1 MKYPERIIKHNI
13 VEPDSIVPEHIK
25 MKEVNWTKTISHHV
39 KSIDRYVPYGLVVDG
54 VRYAV
59 KEIFERNGCLIG
71 ILSYDEKH
79 FYELQLSFMDDK
91 LIKKIQEELNKTKTS
106 VKNNSDRIDR
116 LEKKTGASAQTLSIK
131 DRTVSISGGNSI
143 ELPPDKDTVYDD
155 SEIKRRVTDLENKPD
170 RDNQRLEIN
179 GRTVTITGGNSI
191 ELPEDHDTVYDDTAL
206 KKRVADLEAKPDND
220 KQTLSINDRTISIS
234 NGNSI
239 ELPADKD
246 TVYDDSDVKRRL
258 TDLENKPDNDK
269 QTLALTGRNLSISN
283 GNSVELPAGD
293 IAYDDTAL
301 KKRVADLEAKPD
313 NDKQTLSINN
323 RTISISNGNSIELP
337 ADKDTVYD
345 DSDVKRRLTDL
356 ENKPDNDK
364 QTLALNGRNLSI
376 SNGNSVELPA
386 GDIAY
391 DDTALKKRVADL
403 EAKPDNDKQ
412 TLSISG
418 STISISNGNS
428 IELPNL
434 PMDGGDNLVCNSAF
448 PENTN
453 DWGVW
458 EHLRDGDNRN
468 LSVVRHGFYYNGTQN
483 LFVLKAPTGDGV
495 PAATKRFPVKRNT
508 TYSLNILMF
517 GTGNIKR
524 MSLYFLGNKSG
535 DRTKFSKIALVKGI
549 NGSPSTIGV
558 VRYHFTFDTGESD
571 EGFIRIDNGG
581 KSDSAQTSN
590 LYFAEL
596 DVYEGS
602 SPRAWQMSPK
612 CLKSMIDAKV
622 DNDRQ
627 TLSVSGNNLSISNGN
642 TVQLPV
648 TPAYND
654 TDVKARISALEAK
667 PDNDKQTLS
676 LNGSKLSI
684 SNGNSVNLPMVNHI
698 TKYTAGPDLDY
709 VNIDITGDSMTVN
722 LNLMKL
728 LADFKSGKL
737 NQYIDDT
744 I

>member
-13 VEPDSIVPEHIK
+13 IEPDSIVPEHIK
-25 MKEVNWTKTISHHV
+25 MKEINWTKTISHHV

-116 LEKKTGASAQTLSIK
+116 LEKKTGVSAQTLSIK

-155 SEIKRRVTDLENKPD
+155 SELKRRVTDLENKPD

-258 TDLENKPDNDK
+258 TDLEN
-269 QTLALTGRNLSISN
+269 R
-283 GNSVELPAGD
+283 
-293 IAYDDTAL
+293 
-301 KKRVADLEAKPD
+301 
-313 NDKQTLSINN
+313 
-323 RTISISNGNSIELP
+323 
-337 ADKDTVYD
+337 
-345 DSDVKRRLTDL
+345 
-356 ENKPDNDK
+356 PDNDK

-412 TLSISG
+412 TLSINDR
-418 STISISNGNS
+418 TISISNGNS

-458 EHLRDGDNRN
+458 EHLRDGDNHN

-483 LFVLKAPTGDGV
+483 LFVLKAPTGYGV

-535 DRTKFSKIALVKGI
+535 DRTKFSKIALVKDI
-549 NGSPSTIGV
+549 NGSPSTLGV

-581 KSDSAQTSN
+581 KSDSARTSD
-590 LYFAEL
+590 LYFTEL

-654 TDVKARISALEAK
+654 TDVKSRISALEAK

-676 LNGSKLSI
+676 LNGSTLSI
-684 SNGNSVNLPMVNHI
+684 SNGNSVDLPIVHHV

-709 VNIDITGDSMTVN
+709 VNIDITEDSMTVN

>member
-13 VEPDSIVPEHIK
+13 IEPDSIVPEHIK

-116 LEKKTGASAQTLSIK
+116 LEKKTGVSAQTLSIK

-143 ELPPDKDTVYDD
+143 ELPPDKDTIYDD
-155 SEIKRRVTDLENKPD
+155 SDLKRRVKDLEDKPD

-220 KQTLSINDRTISIS
+220 KQTLSIN
-234 NGNSI
+234 
-239 ELPADKD
+239 
-246 TVYDDSDVKRRL
+246 
-258 TDLENKPDNDK
+258 
-269 QTLALTGRNLSISN
+269 
-283 GNSVELPAGD
+283 
-293 IAYDDTAL
+293 
-301 KKRVADLEAKPD
+301 
-313 NDKQTLSINN
+313 N
-323 RTISISNGNSIELP
+323 R
-337 ADKDTVYD
+337 
-345 DSDVKRRLTDL
+345 
-356 ENKPDNDK
+356 
-364 QTLALNGRNLSI
+364 
-376 SNGNSVELPA
+376 
-386 GDIAY
+386 
-391 DDTALKKRVADL
+391 
-403 EAKPDNDKQ
+403 
-412 TLSISG
+412 
-418 STISISNGNS
+418 TISISNGNS

-535 DRTKFSKIALVKGI
+535 DRTKFSKIALVKDI
-549 NGSPSTIGV
+549 NGSPSTFGV

-581 KSDSAQTSN
+581 KSDSAQTSD

-654 TDVKARISALEAK
+654 TDVKARISALESK

-676 LNGSKLSI
+676 LNGSSLSI
-684 SNGNSVNLPMVNHI
+684 SNGNTVNLPMINSV
-698 TKYTAGPDLDY
+698 TKLTAGPDLDY
-709 VNIDITGDSMTVN
+709 VNIDLSGDTLTVD
-722 LNLMKL
+722 LRLMQL
-728 LADFKSGKL
+728 LKDFKSGKL
-737 NQYIDDT
+737 NQYIDD
-744 I
+744 II

>member
-13 VEPDSIVPEHIK
+13 IEPDSIVPEHIK

-91 LIKKIQEELNKTKTS
+91 LIKEIQEEINKTKTS

-116 LEKKTGASAQTLSIK
+116 LEKKTGVSAQTLSIK

-143 ELPPDKDTVYDD
+143 ELPPDKDTIYDD
-155 SEIKRRVTDLENKPD
+155 SDLKRRVKTLEDKPD

-179 GRTVTITGGNSI
+179 GRIVTITGGNSI

-206 KKRVADLEAKPDND
+206 KKRVADLESKPDND

-269 QTLALTGRNLSISN
+269 QTLALTGRKLSISN
-283 GNSVELPAGD
+283 GNEVELPAGD

-301 KKRVADLEAKPD
+301 KKRVADLESKPD
-313 NDKQTLSINN
+313 NDKQTLSIND
-323 RTISISNGNSIELP
+323 R
-337 ADKDTVYD
+337 
-345 DSDVKRRLTDL
+345 
-356 ENKPDNDK
+356 
-364 QTLALNGRNLSI
+364 
-376 SNGNSVELPA
+376 
-386 GDIAY
+386 
-391 DDTALKKRVADL
+391 
-403 EAKPDNDKQ
+403 
-412 TLSISG
+412 
-418 STISISNGNS
+418 TISISNGNS

-434 PMDGGDNLVCNSAF
+434 PRDGGDNLVCNSAF

-458 EHLRDGDNRN
+458 EHLIDGDNHN

-535 DRTKFSKIALVKGI
+535 DRTKFSKIALVKDI
-549 NGSPSTIGV
+549 NGSPSTTGV
-558 VRYHFTFDTGESD
+558 VRYHFTFDTGASD

-581 KSDSAQTSN
+581 KSDSAQTSD

-602 SPRAWQMSPK
+602 SPRAWQMAPK

-676 LNGSKLSI
+676 LDGSKLSI
-684 SNGNSVNLPMVNHI
+684 SNGNSVYLPIVNNI

-709 VNIDITGDSMTVN
+709 VNIDITGDTMIVN

-728 LADFKSGKL
+728 LADFKSGEL

>member
-91 LIKKIQEELNKTKTS
+91 LIKEIQEELNKTKTS

-116 LEKKTGASAQTLSIK
+116 LEKKTGVSAQTLSIK

-143 ELPPDKDTVYDD
+143 ELPPDKDTIYDD
-155 SEIKRRVTDLENKPD
+155 SDLKRRVKDLENKPD

-206 KKRVADLEAKPDND
+206 KKRVADLEAKPN
-220 KQTLSINDRTISIS
+220 
-234 NGNSI
+234 
-239 ELPADKD
+239 
-246 TVYDDSDVKRRL
+246 
-258 TDLENKPDNDK
+258 
-269 QTLALTGRNLSISN
+269 
-283 GNSVELPAGD
+283 
-293 IAYDDTAL
+293 
-301 KKRVADLEAKPD
+301 

-364 QTLALNGRNLSI
+364 QTLALNGRSLSI

-412 TLSISG
+412 TLSINDR
-418 STISISNGNS
+418 TISISNGNS

-458 EHLRDGDNRN
+458 EHLRDGDNHN

-483 LFVLKAPTGDGV
+483 LFVLKAPTGNGV

-535 DRTKFSKIALVKGI
+535 DRTKFSKIALVKDI

-654 TDVKARISALEAK
+654 TDVKSRISALEAK

-676 LNGSKLSI
+676 LNGSELSI
-684 SNGNSVNLPMVNHI
+684 SNGNSVNLPIVTNV

>member
-91 LIKKIQEELNKTKTS
+91 LIKEIQEELNKTKTS
-106 VKNNSDRIDR
+106 VKNNSDRIDI
-116 LEKKTGASAQTLSIK
+116 LEKKTGVSAQTLSIK

-155 SEIKRRVTDLENKPD
+155 SELKRRVTDLENKPD

-269 QTLALTGRNLSISN
+269 QTLALNGRNLSISN

-313 NDKQTLSINN
+313 NDKQTLSIND
-323 RTISISNGNSIELP
+323 RI
-337 ADKDTVYD
+337 
-345 DSDVKRRLTDL
+345 
-356 ENKPDNDK
+356 
-364 QTLALNGRNLSI
+364 
-376 SNGNSVELPA
+376 
-386 GDIAY
+386 
-391 DDTALKKRVADL
+391 
-403 EAKPDNDKQ
+403 
-412 TLSISG
+412 
-418 STISISNGNS
+418 ISISNGNS

-458 EHLRDGDNRN
+458 EHLRDGDNHN

-483 LFVLKAPTGDGV
+483 LFVLKAPTGNGV

-535 DRTKFSKIALVKGI
+535 DRTKFSKIALVKDI

-558 VRYHFTFDTGESD
+558 VRYHFTFDTGGSD

-581 KSDSAQTSN
+581 KSDSAQTSD

-612 CLKSMIDAKV
+612 CLKSMVDAKV

-654 TDVKARISALEAK
+654 TDVKTRISALEAK

-676 LNGSKLSI
+676 LDGSKLGI
-684 SNGNSVNLPMVNHI
+684 SNGNSVNLPIINHV
-698 TKYTAGPDLDY
+698 TKYTAGPDLEY
-709 VNIDITGDSMTVN
+709 VNIDIAGDSMTVN

>member
-91 LIKKIQEELNKTKTS
+91 LVKEIQEELNKTKTS

-116 LEKKTGASAQTLSIK
+116 LEKKTGVSAQTLSIK

-143 ELPPDKDTVYDD
+143 ELPPDKDTIYDD
-155 SEIKRRVTDLENKPD
+155 SDLKRRVTDLENKPD

-239 ELPADKD
+239 ELPAP
-246 TVYDDSDVKRRL
+246 TF
-258 TDLENKPDNDK
+258 
-269 QTLALTGRNLSISN
+269 
-283 GNSVELPAGD
+283 
-293 IAYDDTAL
+293 
-301 KKRVADLEAKPD
+301 
-313 NDKQTLSINN
+313 
-323 RTISISNGNSIELP
+323 
-337 ADKDTVYD
+337 
-345 DSDVKRRLTDL
+345 
-356 ENKPDNDK
+356 
-364 QTLALNGRNLSI
+364 
-376 SNGNSVELPA
+376 
-386 GDIAY
+386 
-391 DDTALKKRVADL
+391 
-403 EAKPDNDKQ
+403 
-412 TLSISG
+412 
-418 STISISNGNS
+418 
-428 IELPNL
+428 
-434 PMDGGDNLVCNSAF
+434 DGGDNLVCNSAF

-458 EHLRDGDNRN
+458 EHLRDGDNHN

-535 DRTKFSKIALVKGI
+535 DRTKFSKIALVKDI
-549 NGSPSTIGV
+549 NGSPSTLGV

-571 EGFIRIDNGG
+571 EGFIRIYNGG
-581 KSDSAQTSN
+581 KSDSAQTSD
-590 LYFAEL
+590 LYFTEL

-602 SPRAWQMSPK
+602 SPRAWQMAPK
-612 CLKSMIDAKV
+612 CLKRMIDAKV

-654 TDVKARISALEAK
+654 TDVKSRISALEAK

-676 LNGSKLSI
+676 LSESTLSI
-684 SNGNSVNLPMVNHI
+684 SNGNTVNLPIINQI
-698 TKYTAGPDLDY
+698 IKPTYGGPDHNY
-709 VNIDITGDSMTVN
+709 VNIDLNKQKGTLTVDV
-722 LNLMKL
+722 NLMKL

-737 NQYIDDT
+737 NQYIDD
-744 I
+744 II

>member
-13 VEPDSIVPEHIK
+13 IEPDSIVPEHIK

-91 LIKKIQEELNKTKTS
+91 LIKEIQEELNKTKTS

-116 LEKKTGASAQTLSIK
+116 LEKKTGVSAQTLSIK

-155 SEIKRRVTDLENKPD
+155 SELKRRVTDLENKPD

-220 KQTLSINDRTISIS
+220 KQTLSIS
-234 NGNSI
+234 
-239 ELPADKD
+239 
-246 TVYDDSDVKRRL
+246 
-258 TDLENKPDNDK
+258 
-269 QTLALTGRNLSISN
+269 
-283 GNSVELPAGD
+283 
-293 IAYDDTAL
+293 
-301 KKRVADLEAKPD
+301 
-313 NDKQTLSINN
+313 N

-345 DSDVKRRLTDL
+345 DSDVKRRITDL

-364 QTLALNGRNLSI
+364 QTLALTGRKLSI
-376 SNGNSVELPA
+376 SNGNEVELPA

-403 EAKPDNDKQ
+403 EDKPDNDKQ

-458 EHLRDGDNRN
+458 EHLRDGDNHN

-581 KSDSAQTSN
+581 KSDSARTSD
-590 LYFAEL
+590 LYFSEL

-602 SPRAWQMSPK
+602 SPRAWQMAPK

-654 TDVKARISALEAK
+654 TDVKSRISALEAK

-676 LNGSKLSI
+676 LDGGTLSI
-684 SNGNSVNLPMVNHI
+684 SNGNSVNLPMVKYV

>member
-1 MKYPERIIKHNI
+1 MKYPERIIKHNVI
-13 VEPDSIVPEHIK
+13 EPDSIVPEHIK

-91 LIKKIQEELNKTKTS
+91 LIKEIQEELNKTKTS

-116 LEKKTGASAQTLSIK
+116 LEKKTGVSAQTLSIK

-155 SEIKRRVTDLENKPD
+155 SELKRRVTDLENKPD

-239 ELPADKD
+239 K
-246 TVYDDSDVKRRL
+246 
-258 TDLENKPDNDK
+258 
-269 QTLALTGRNLSISN
+269 
-283 GNSVELPAGD
+283 
-293 IAYDDTAL
+293 
-301 KKRVADLEAKPD
+301 
-313 NDKQTLSINN
+313 
-323 RTISISNGNSIELP
+323 
-337 ADKDTVYD
+337 
-345 DSDVKRRLTDL
+345 
-356 ENKPDNDK
+356 
-364 QTLALNGRNLSI
+364 
-376 SNGNSVELPA
+376 
-386 GDIAY
+386 
-391 DDTALKKRVADL
+391 
-403 EAKPDNDKQ
+403 
-412 TLSISG
+412 
-418 STISISNGNS
+418 
-428 IELPNL
+428 LPNL

-448 PENTN
+448 PETTN

-458 EHLRDGDNRN
+458 EHLRDGDNHN

-535 DRTKFSKIALVKGI
+535 DRTKFSKIALVKDI
-549 NGSPSTIGV
+549 NGSPSTLGV

-581 KSDSAQTSN
+581 KSDSAQTSD

-602 SPRAWQMSPK
+602 SPRAWQMAPK

-627 TLSVSGNNLSISNGN
+627 TLSLNGYDLSISNGN
-642 TVQLPV
+642 TVQLPKAINV
-648 TPAYND
+648 TQ
-654 TDVKARISALEAK
+654 RGI
-667 PDNDKQTLS
+667 
-676 LNGSKLSI
+676 
-684 SNGNSVNLPMVNHI
+684 
-698 TKYTAGPDLDY
+698 GPSTEY
-709 VNIDITGDSMTVN
+709 VNIGFDADTDALTVDID
-722 LNLMKL
+722 LMKL
-728 LADFKSGKL
+728 LKDFKSGKL
-737 NQYIDDT
+737 NKYIDDT

>member
-106 VKNNSDRIDR
+106 VKNNSDRIDI
-116 LEKKTGASAQTLSIK
+116 LEKKTGVSAQTLSIK

-155 SEIKRRVTDLENKPD
+155 SELKRRVTDLENKPD

-206 KKRVADLEAKPDND
+206 KKRVSDLEAKPDND
-220 KQTLSINDRTISIS
+220 KQTLSIS
-234 NGNSI
+234 
-239 ELPADKD
+239 
-246 TVYDDSDVKRRL
+246 
-258 TDLENKPDNDK
+258 
-269 QTLALTGRNLSISN
+269 
-283 GNSVELPAGD
+283 
-293 IAYDDTAL
+293 
-301 KKRVADLEAKPD
+301 
-313 NDKQTLSINN
+313 N

-345 DSDVKRRLTDL
+345 DSDVKRRITDL

-364 QTLALNGRNLSI
+364 QTLALTGRSLSI

-412 TLSISG
+412 TLSISNR
-418 STISISNGNS
+418 TISISNGNS

-458 EHLRDGDNRN
+458 EHLRDGDNHN

-483 LFVLKAPTGDGV
+483 LFVLKALTGDGV

-535 DRTKFSKIALVKGI
+535 YRTNFSKIALVKDI
-549 NGSPSTIGV
+549 NGSPSTTGV

-581 KSDSAQTSN
+581 KSDSAQTSD

-602 SPRAWQMSPK
+602 SPRAWQMAPK

-654 TDVKARISALEAK
+654 TDVKSRISALEAK

-676 LNGSKLSI
+676 IDDNRLSILNGNTVDIPVIVQVVK
-684 SNGNSVNLPMVNHI
+684 
-698 TKYTAGPDLDY
+698 TTAGPDLNY
-709 VNIDITGDSMTVN
+709 VNVDVDPGHGVLK
-722 LNLMKL
+722 LNLSLMQL
-728 LADFKSGKL
+728 LKDFKTGKL
-737 NQYIDDT
+737 DTYLDDL

>member
-91 LIKKIQEELNKTKTS
+91 LIKEIQEELNKTKNS

-116 LEKKTGASAQTLSIK
+116 LEKKTGVSAQTLSIK

-155 SEIKRRVTDLENKPD
+155 SELKRRVTDLENKPD

-220 KQTLSINDRTISIS
+220 KQTLSIND
-234 NGNSI
+234 
-239 ELPADKD
+239 
-246 TVYDDSDVKRRL
+246 
-258 TDLENKPDNDK
+258 
-269 QTLALTGRNLSISN
+269 
-283 GNSVELPAGD
+283 
-293 IAYDDTAL
+293 
-301 KKRVADLEAKPD
+301 
-313 NDKQTLSINN
+313 

-458 EHLRDGDNRN
+458 EHLRDGDNHN

-535 DRTKFSKIALVKGI
+535 DRTKFSKIALVKAI

-581 KSDSAQTSN
+581 KSDSAQTSD

-602 SPRAWQMSPK
+602 SPRAWQMAPK

-654 TDVKARISALEAK
+654 TDVKTRISALEAK

-676 LNGSKLSI
+676 LDGSTLSI
-684 SNGNSVNLPMVNHI
+684 SNGNSVNLPMVNHV

-709 VNIDITGDSMTVN
+709 VNIDINGDSMTVN

-737 NQYIDDT
+737 NQYIDD
-744 I
+744 II

>member
-25 MKEVNWTKTISHHV
+25 MKEVNWTKTISHHA

-116 LEKKTGASAQTLSIK
+116 LEKKTGVSAQTLSIK

-143 ELPPDKDTVYDD
+143 ELPPDKDTIYDD
-155 SEIKRRVTDLENKPD
+155 SDLKRRVNDLENKPD
-170 RDNQRLEIN
+170 RDNQHLEIN

-206 KKRVADLEAKPDND
+206 KKRVADLE
-220 KQTLSINDRTISIS
+220 S
-234 NGNSI
+234 
-239 ELPADKD
+239 
-246 TVYDDSDVKRRL
+246 
-258 TDLENKPDNDK
+258 
-269 QTLALTGRNLSISN
+269 
-283 GNSVELPAGD
+283 
-293 IAYDDTAL
+293 
-301 KKRVADLEAKPD
+301 KPD

-345 DSDVKRRLTDL
+345 DSDVKRRITDL

-364 QTLALNGRNLSI
+364 QTLVLNGRNLSI

-403 EAKPDNDKQ
+403 ESKPDNDKQ
-412 TLSISG
+412 TLSINNR
-418 STISISNGNS
+418 TISISNGNS

-458 EHLRDGDNRN
+458 EHLRDGDNHN

-483 LFVLKAPTGDGV
+483 LFVLKAPTGDVV

-535 DRTKFSKIALVKGI
+535 DRTKFSKIALVKDI

-581 KSDSAQTSN
+581 KSDSAQTSD
-590 LYFAEL
+590 LYFTEL

-602 SPRAWQMSPK
+602 SPRAWQMAPK

-654 TDVKARISALEAK
+654 TDVKARISALEAR

-676 LNGSKLSI
+676 LDGNKLSI
-684 SNGNSVNLPMVNHI
+684 SNGNSVNLPIVNYF
-698 TKYTAGPDLDY
+698 TKYTHGPDLDY
-709 VNIDITGDSMTVN
+709 VNIDINGDSMIVD

>member
-91 LIKKIQEELNKTKTS
+91 LIKEIQEELNKTKTS

-116 LEKKTGASAQTLSIK
+116 LEKKTGVSAQTLSIK

-143 ELPPDKDTVYDD
+143 ELPPDKDTIYDD
-155 SEIKRRVTDLENKPD
+155 SDLKRRVKDLEDKPD

-179 GRTVTITGGNSI
+179 GHTVTITGGNSI
-191 ELPEDHDTVYDDTAL
+191 ELPEDHDTV
-206 KKRVADLEAKPDND
+206 
-220 KQTLSINDRTISIS
+220 
-234 NGNSI
+234 
-239 ELPADKD
+239 
-246 TVYDDSDVKRRL
+246 
-258 TDLENKPDNDK
+258 
-269 QTLALTGRNLSISN
+269 
-283 GNSVELPAGD
+283 
-293 IAYDDTAL
+293 YDDTAL

-345 DSDVKRRLTDL
+345 DSDVKRRITDL

-364 QTLALNGRNLSI
+364 QTLALTGRKLSI
-376 SNGNSVELPA
+376 SNGNEVELPA

-412 TLSISG
+412 TLSINNR
-418 STISISNGNS
+418 TISISNGNS

-458 EHLRDGDNRN
+458 EHLRNGDNHN
-468 LSVVRHGFYYNGTQN
+468 LSVVRHVFYYNGTQN
-483 LFVLKAPTGDGV
+483 LFVLKAPTGYGV

-535 DRTKFSKIALVKGI
+535 DRTKFSKIALVKDI

-581 KSDSAQTSN
+581 KSDSAQTSD

-612 CLKSMIDAKV
+612 CLNSMIDAKV

-654 TDVKARISALEAK
+654 TDVKSRISDLEAR

-676 LNGSKLSI
+676 LDGSDLSI
-684 SNGNSVNLPMVNHI
+684 SNGNTVRLPIIDHI
-698 TKYTAGPDLDY
+698 IKKTYGGPDHNY
-709 VNIDITGDSMTVN
+709 VNIDLNQQEGTFTVDV
-722 LNLMKL
+722 NLMKL

-737 NQYIDDT
+737 DQYIDD
-744 I
+744 II

>member
-1 MKYPERIIKHNI
+1 M
-13 VEPDSIVPEHIK
+13 
-25 MKEVNWTKTISHHV
+25 
-39 KSIDRYVPYGLVVDG
+39 
-54 VRYAV
+54 
-59 KEIFERNGCLIG
+59 
-71 ILSYDEKH
+71 
-79 FYELQLSFMDDK
+79 
-91 LIKKIQEELNKTKTS
+91 
-106 VKNNSDRIDR
+106 
-116 LEKKTGASAQTLSIK
+116 
-131 DRTVSISGGNSI
+131 
-143 ELPPDKDTVYDD
+143 
-155 SEIKRRVTDLENKPD
+155 
-170 RDNQRLEIN
+170 
-179 GRTVTITGGNSI
+179 
-191 ELPEDHDTVYDDTAL
+191 
-206 KKRVADLEAKPDND
+206 
-220 KQTLSINDRTISIS
+220 
-234 NGNSI
+234 
-239 ELPADKD
+239 
-246 TVYDDSDVKRRL
+246 
-258 TDLENKPDNDK
+258 
-269 QTLALTGRNLSISN
+269 
-283 GNSVELPAGD
+283 
-293 IAYDDTAL
+293 
-301 KKRVADLEAKPD
+301 
-313 NDKQTLSINN
+313 SINN

-412 TLSISG
+412 TLSINNR
-418 STISISNGNS
+418 TISISNGNS

-458 EHLRDGDNRN
+458 EHLRDGDNHN
-468 LSVVRHGFYYNGTQN
+468 LSVVRHSFYYNGTQN
-483 LFVLKAPTGDGV
+483 LFVLRAPTGDGV

-535 DRTKFSKIALVKGI
+535 DRTKFSKIALVKDI

-581 KSDSAQTSN
+581 KSDSAQTSD

-602 SPRAWQMSPK
+602 SPRAWQMAPK

-654 TDVKARISALEAK
+654 TDVKSRISALEAK
-667 PDNDKQTLS
+667 PDNDKQTLTLDRS
-676 LNGSKLSI
+676 TLSI
-684 SNGNSVNLPMVNHI
+684 SNGNSVNIPIINNVI
-698 TKYTAGPDLDY
+698 KYTAGPDLDY
-709 VNIDITGDSMTVN
+709 VNIDINGDTITVD

>member
-91 LIKKIQEELNKTKTS
+91 LIKEIQEELNKTKTS

-116 LEKKTGASAQTLSIK
+116 LEKKTGVSAQTLSIK

-143 ELPPDKDTVYDD
+143 ELPPDKDTIYDD
-155 SEIKRRVTDLENKPD
+155 SDLKRRVKTLEDKPD

-269 QTLALTGRNLSISN
+269 QTLALNGRNLSISN

-313 NDKQTLSINN
+313 NDKQTLSIND
-323 RTISISNGNSIELP
+323 RTISISNGNSI
-337 ADKDTVYD
+337 K
-345 DSDVKRRLTDL
+345 
-356 ENKPDNDK
+356 
-364 QTLALNGRNLSI
+364 
-376 SNGNSVELPA
+376 
-386 GDIAY
+386 
-391 DDTALKKRVADL
+391 
-403 EAKPDNDKQ
+403 
-412 TLSISG
+412 
-418 STISISNGNS
+418 
-428 IELPNL
+428 LPNL

-458 EHLRDGDNRN
+458 EHLRDGDNHN

-524 MSLYFLGNKSG
+524 MSLYFLGNKSD
-535 DRTKFSKIALVKGI
+535 DRTKFSKIALVKDT

-581 KSDSAQTSN
+581 KSDSARTSD

-602 SPRAWQMSPK
+602 SPRAWQTSPK

-654 TDVKARISALEAK
+654 TDVKTRISALESK
-667 PDNDKQTLS
+667 PDNDRQTLS
-676 LNGSKLSI
+676 LDGSKLSI
-684 SNGNSVNLPMVNHI
+684 SNGNSVDLPIVHNV

-709 VNIDITGDSMTVN
+709 VNIDITGDTMTVN

>member
-13 VEPDSIVPEHIK
+13 VEPDSLVPEHIK

-106 VKNNSDRIDR
+106 VKNNSDRIDI
-116 LEKKTGASAQTLSIK
+116 LEKKTGVSAQTLYIK

-143 ELPPDKDTVYDD
+143 ELPPDKDTIYDD
-155 SEIKRRVTDLENKPD
+155 SELKRRVKDLENKPD

-191 ELPEDHDTVYDDTAL
+191 ELPEDHDTV
-206 KKRVADLEAKPDND
+206 
-220 KQTLSINDRTISIS
+220 
-234 NGNSI
+234 
-239 ELPADKD
+239 
-246 TVYDDSDVKRRL
+246 
-258 TDLENKPDNDK
+258 
-269 QTLALTGRNLSISN
+269 
-283 GNSVELPAGD
+283 
-293 IAYDDTAL
+293 
-301 KKRVADLEAKPD
+301 
-313 NDKQTLSINN
+313 
-323 RTISISNGNSIELP
+323 
-337 ADKDTVYD
+337 
-345 DSDVKRRLTDL
+345 
-356 ENKPDNDK
+356 
-364 QTLALNGRNLSI
+364 
-376 SNGNSVELPA
+376 
-386 GDIAY
+386 Y

-458 EHLRDGDNRN
+458 EHLRDGDNHN
-468 LSVVRHGFYYNGTQN
+468 LAVVRHGFYYNGTQN

-535 DRTKFSKIALVKGI
+535 DRTKFSKIALVKDI

-581 KSDSAQTSN
+581 KSDSAQTSD

-642 TVQLPV
+642 TVKLPV

-654 TDVKARISALEAK
+654 TDVKARISALEAR

-676 LNGSKLSI
+676 LDGSTLSI
-684 SNGNSVNLPMVNHI
+684 SNGNSVDLPIIKHV

-709 VNIDITGDSMTVN
+709 VNININGESMTVN

-737 NQYIDDT
+737 NQYIDD
-744 I
+744 II

>member
-13 VEPDSIVPEHIK
+13 IEPDSIVPEHIK

-91 LIKKIQEELNKTKTS
+91 LIKEIQEELNKTKTS

-116 LEKKTGASAQTLSIK
+116 LEKKTGVSAQTLSIR

-143 ELPPDKDTVYDD
+143 ELPPDKDTIYDD
-155 SEIKRRVTDLENKPD
+155 SDLKRRVKTLEDKPD
-170 RDNQRLEIN
+170 RENQRLEINGRTVTITGGNSIELPPDKDTIYDDSDLKRRVKTLEDKPDRENQRLEIN

-239 ELPADKD
+239 KLPA
-246 TVYDDSDVKRRL
+246 
-258 TDLENKPDNDK
+258 P
-269 QTLALTGRNLSISN
+269 
-283 GNSVELPAGD
+283 
-293 IAYDDTAL
+293 
-301 KKRVADLEAKPD
+301 
-313 NDKQTLSINN
+313 
-323 RTISISNGNSIELP
+323 TI
-337 ADKDTVYD
+337 
-345 DSDVKRRLTDL
+345 
-356 ENKPDNDK
+356 
-364 QTLALNGRNLSI
+364 
-376 SNGNSVELPA
+376 
-386 GDIAY
+386 
-391 DDTALKKRVADL
+391 
-403 EAKPDNDKQ
+403 
-412 TLSISG
+412 
-418 STISISNGNS
+418 
-428 IELPNL
+428 
-434 PMDGGDNLVCNSAF
+434 DGGDNLICNSAF
-448 PENTN
+448 PENT
-453 DWGVW
+453 DGWGLW
-458 EHLRDGDNRN
+458 EPSNNGGNPN
-468 LSVVRHGFYYNGTQN
+468 LSINKHSFYYNNTQN
-483 LFVLKAPTGDGV
+483 MFVLKSPTDNEV

-508 TYSLNILMF
+508 TYSLNVSMF
-517 GTGNIKR
+517 GTDNIKR
-524 MSLYFLGNKSG
+524 VTIYFLGRKSG
-535 DRTKFSKIALVKGI
+535 ETETYSSVVTVKFIP
-549 NGSPSTIGV
+549 GSPPTNGL
-558 VRYHFTFDTGESD
+558 VRYYCTFDVGESD
-571 EGFIRIDNGG
+571 EGFIRINNGG
-581 KSDSAQTSN
+581 NSNSARTSY
-590 LYFAEL
+590 LYFTEL
-596 DVYEGS
+596 DVYEGI

-654 TDVKARISALEAK
+654 TDVKSRISALEAK

-676 LNGSKLSI
+676 LDGYELSI
-684 SNGNSVNLPMVNHI
+684 SNGNTVQLPKAISI
-698 TKYTAGPDLDY
+698 TQRGIGPSTDYINIGSDAYGLTLD
-709 VNIDITGDSMTVN
+709 ID
-722 LNLMKL
+722 LMKL
-728 LADFKSGKL
+728 LKDFKSGKL

>member
-91 LIKKIQEELNKTKTS
+91 LIKEIQEELNKTKTS

-116 LEKKTGASAQTLSIK
+116 LEKKTGVSAQTLSIK

-143 ELPPDKDTVYDD
+143 ELPPDKDTIYDD
-155 SEIKRRVTDLENKPD
+155 SDLKRRVKDLEDKPD

-191 ELPEDHDTVYDDTAL
+191 ELPEDHDTV
-206 KKRVADLEAKPDND
+206 
-220 KQTLSINDRTISIS
+220 
-234 NGNSI
+234 
-239 ELPADKD
+239 
-246 TVYDDSDVKRRL
+246 
-258 TDLENKPDNDK
+258 
-269 QTLALTGRNLSISN
+269 
-283 GNSVELPAGD
+283 
-293 IAYDDTAL
+293 YDDTAL

-364 QTLALNGRNLSI
+364 QTLALTGRKLSI
-376 SNGNSVELPA
+376 SNGNEVELPA

-412 TLSISG
+412 TLSIND

-428 IELPNL
+428 IKLPNL

-458 EHLRDGDNRN
+458 EHLRDGDNHN

-483 LFVLKAPTGDGV
+483 LFVLRAPTGDGV

-535 DRTKFSKIALVKGI
+535 DRTKFSKIALVKSI

-581 KSDSAQTSN
+581 KSDSAQTSD

-667 PDNDKQTLS
+667 PDNDRQTLS
-676 LNGSKLSI
+676 LDGSTLSI
-684 SNGNSVNLPMVNHI
+684 SNGNSVNLPIVKHV

-709 VNIDITGDSMTVN
+709 VDINITEDSMTVN

>member
-13 VEPDSIVPEHIK
+13 IEPDSIVPEHIK

-116 LEKKTGASAQTLSIK
+116 LEKKTGVSAQTLSIK

-143 ELPPDKDTVYDD
+143 ELPPDKDTIYDD
-155 SEIKRRVTDLENKPD
+155 SDLKRRVKDLENKPD

-191 ELPEDHDTVYDDTAL
+191 ELPEDHDTV
-206 KKRVADLEAKPDND
+206 
-220 KQTLSINDRTISIS
+220 
-234 NGNSI
+234 
-239 ELPADKD
+239 
-246 TVYDDSDVKRRL
+246 
-258 TDLENKPDNDK
+258 
-269 QTLALTGRNLSISN
+269 
-283 GNSVELPAGD
+283 
-293 IAYDDTAL
+293 YDDTAL

-364 QTLALNGRNLSI
+364 QTLALTGRSLSI

-412 TLSISG
+412 TLSINNR
-418 STISISNGNS
+418 TISISNGNS

-458 EHLRDGDNRN
+458 EHLRDGDNHN

-483 LFVLKAPTGDGV
+483 LFVLKAPTGNGV

-517 GTGNIKR
+517 GTDNIKR

-535 DRTKFSKIALVKGI
+535 DRTKFSKIALVKDI

-581 KSDSAQTSN
+581 KSDSAQTSD

-602 SPRAWQMSPK
+602 SPRAWQMAPK

-654 TDVKARISALEAK
+654 TDVKSRISALEEK
-667 PDNDKQTLS
+667 PDNDRQTLS
-676 LNGSKLSI
+676 LDGSTLSI
-684 SNGNSVNLPMVNHI
+684 SNGNSVNLPMVKHV

-709 VNIDITGDSMTVN
+709 VNIDIIGDSMTVN

>member
-1 MKYPERIIKHNI
+1 MKYPERIIKHNV
-13 VEPDSIVPEHIK
+13 VEPDSLVPEHIK

-91 LIKKIQEELNKTKTS
+91 LIKEIQEELNKTKTS

-116 LEKKTGASAQTLSIK
+116 LEKKTGVSAQTLSIK

-143 ELPPDKDTVYDD
+143 ELPPDKDTIYDD
-155 SEIKRRVTDLENKPD
+155 SDLKRRVKDLENKPD

-269 QTLALTGRNLSISN
+269 QTLAL
-283 GNSVELPAGD
+283 
-293 IAYDDTAL
+293 
-301 KKRVADLEAKPD
+301 
-313 NDKQTLSINN
+313 
-323 RTISISNGNSIELP
+323 
-337 ADKDTVYD
+337 
-345 DSDVKRRLTDL
+345 
-356 ENKPDNDK
+356 
-364 QTLALNGRNLSI
+364 NGRNLSI

-391 DDTALKKRVADL
+391 DDTALKKRVAYL

-448 PENTN
+448 PKTTN

-458 EHLRDGDNRN
+458 EHLRDGDNSN

-535 DRTKFSKIALVKGI
+535 DRTKFSKIALVKDI

-558 VRYHFTFDTGESD
+558 VRYHLTFDTGESD
-571 EGFIRIDNGG
+571 EGFIRIYNGG
-581 KSDSAQTSN
+581 KSDSTQTSD

-654 TDVKARISALEAK
+654 TDVKSRISALESK

-676 LNGSKLSI
+676 LDGGTLSI
-684 SNGNSVNLPMVNHI
+684 SNGNTVKLPLI
-698 TKYTAGPDLDY
+698 DRIIKPTYGGPDNNY
-709 VNIDITGDSMTVN
+709 VNIDLNQQEGTLTVDV
-722 LNLMKL
+722 NLMKL

-737 NQYIDDT
+737 NQYIDDL

>member
-13 VEPDSIVPEHIK
+13 IEPDSIVPEHIK

-116 LEKKTGASAQTLSIK
+116 LEKKTGVSAQTLSIK

-143 ELPPDKDTVYDD
+143 ELPPDKDTIYDD
-155 SEIKRRVTDLENKPD
+155 SDLKRRVKDLEDKPD

-179 GRTVTITGGNSI
+179 GRTVTITGGNFI

-220 KQTLSINDRTISIS
+220 KQTLSISNRTISIS

-269 QTLALTGRNLSISN
+269 QTLALTGRKLSISN
-283 GNSVELPAGD
+283 GNE
-293 IAYDDTAL
+293 
-301 KKRVADLEAKPD
+301 
-313 NDKQTLSINN
+313 
-323 RTISISNGNSIELP
+323 
-337 ADKDTVYD
+337 
-345 DSDVKRRLTDL
+345 
-356 ENKPDNDK
+356 
-364 QTLALNGRNLSI
+364 
-376 SNGNSVELPA
+376 VELPA

-412 TLSISG
+412 TLSISNR
-418 STISISNGNS
+418 TISISNGNS
-428 IELPNL
+428 IELPAPTMN
-434 PMDGGDNLVCNSAF
+434 GGDNLVCNSAF
-448 PENTN
+448 PTDITDWGLWELGQENTN
-453 DWGVW
+453 
-458 EHLRDGDNRN
+458 
-468 LSVVRHGFYYNGTQN
+468 LSIGRHGFYYNNTQN
-483 LFVLKAPTGDGV
+483 LFVLKAPSGDVV

-508 TYSLNILMF
+508 TYSLNVSMF

-524 MSLYFLGNKSG
+524 VTLYYLGRKAGESK
-535 DRTKFSKIALVKGI
+535 TFSKVVTVKEI
-549 NGSPSTIGV
+549 TGSPSTNGL
-558 VRYHFTFDTGESD
+558 VRYYCTFDTGESD

-581 KSDSAQTSN
+581 KNNQDSAST
-590 LYFAEL
+590 LYFTEL
-596 DVYEGS
+596 DVYEGT

-648 TPAYND
+648 APAYND
-654 TDVKARISALEAK
+654 TDVKSRISALEAK
-667 PDNDKQTLS
+667 PDNDRQTLS
-676 LNGSKLSI
+676 LNRSTLSI
-684 SNGNSVNLPMVNHI
+684 SNGNSVELPMVNHV
-698 TKYTAGPDLDY
+698 TKYTSGPDLDY
-709 VNIDITGDSMTVN
+709 VDIDITEDSMTVN

>member
-116 LEKKTGASAQTLSIK
+116 LEKKTGVSAQTLSIK

-155 SEIKRRVTDLENKPD
+155 SELKRRVTDLENKPD

-269 QTLALTGRNLSISN
+269 QTLALS
-283 GNSVELPAGD
+283 
-293 IAYDDTAL
+293 
-301 KKRVADLEAKPD
+301 
-313 NDKQTLSINN
+313 
-323 RTISISNGNSIELP
+323 
-337 ADKDTVYD
+337 
-345 DSDVKRRLTDL
+345 
-356 ENKPDNDK
+356 
-364 QTLALNGRNLSI
+364 GRNLSI

-458 EHLRDGDNRN
+458 EHLRDGDNHN

-483 LFVLKAPTGDGV
+483 LFVLKAPTSDGV

-535 DRTKFSKIALVKGI
+535 DRTKFSKIALVKDI
-549 NGSPSTIGV
+549 NGSPSTLGV
-558 VRYHFTFDTGESD
+558 VRYHFTFDTGASD

-581 KSDSAQTSN
+581 KSDSAQTSD
-590 LYFAEL
+590 LYFTEL

-602 SPRAWQMSPK
+602 SSRAWQMAPK
-612 CLKSMIDAKV
+612 CLKSLIDSK
-622 DNDRQ
+622 NDKQ

-654 TDVKARISALEAK
+654 TDVKTRISALEAR

-676 LNGSKLSI
+676 IDGYDLSI
-684 SNGNSVNLPMVNHI
+684 SNGNTVKLPLI
-698 TKYTAGPDLDY
+698 RQIIKPTYGGPDHNY
-709 VNIDITGDSMTVN
+709 VNIDLNQQEGTLTVDV
-722 LNLMKL
+722 NLMKL

-737 NQYIDDT
+737 NQYIDD
-744 I
+744 II

>member
-116 LEKKTGASAQTLSIK
+116 LEKKTGVSAQTLSIK

-143 ELPPDKDTVYDD
+143 ELPPDKDTIYDD
-155 SEIKRRVTDLENKPD
+155 SDLKRRVKTLEDKPD

-206 KKRVADLEAKPDND
+206 KKRVSDLEAKPDND
-220 KQTLSINDRTISIS
+220 KQTLSIND
-234 NGNSI
+234 
-239 ELPADKD
+239 
-246 TVYDDSDVKRRL
+246 
-258 TDLENKPDNDK
+258 
-269 QTLALTGRNLSISN
+269 
-283 GNSVELPAGD
+283 
-293 IAYDDTAL
+293 
-301 KKRVADLEAKPD
+301 
-313 NDKQTLSINN
+313 

-391 DDTALKKRVADL
+391 DDTALKKRVSDL

-412 TLSISG
+412 TLSINDR
-418 STISISNGNS
+418 TISISNGNS

-458 EHLRDGDNRN
+458 EHTRDGANSN

-483 LFVLKAPTGDGV
+483 LFVLKAPTGDVV

-508 TYSLNILMF
+508 TYSLNISMF

-535 DRTKFSKIALVKGI
+535 DRTKFSKIALVKDI

-581 KSDSAQTSN
+581 KSDSAQTSD

-654 TDVKARISALEAK
+654 TDVKSRISALEAK
-667 PDNDKQTLS
+667 PDNDRQTLS
-676 LNGSKLSI
+676 LDGGTLSI
-684 SNGNSVNLPMVNHI
+684 SNGNSVNLPMVNHV

>member
-116 LEKKTGASAQTLSIK
+116 LEKKTGVSAQTLSIK

-143 ELPPDKDTVYDD
+143 ELPPDKDTIYDD
-155 SEIKRRVTDLENKPD
+155 SDLKRRVKDLEDKPD

-191 ELPEDHDTVYDDTAL
+191 ELPEDHDTV
-206 KKRVADLEAKPDND
+206 
-220 KQTLSINDRTISIS
+220 
-234 NGNSI
+234 
-239 ELPADKD
+239 
-246 TVYDDSDVKRRL
+246 
-258 TDLENKPDNDK
+258 
-269 QTLALTGRNLSISN
+269 
-283 GNSVELPAGD
+283 
-293 IAYDDTAL
+293 YDDTAL

-364 QTLALNGRNLSI
+364 QTLALTGRSLSI

-412 TLSISG
+412 TLSINNR
-418 STISISNGNS
+418 TISISNGNS
-428 IELPNL
+428 IELPVQTI
-434 PMDGGDNLVCNSAF
+434 DGGDNLVCNSAF
-448 PENTN
+448 PENTS
-453 DWGVW
+453 DWGTW
-458 EHLRDGDNRN
+458 EYPTADGNPN
-468 LSVVRHGFYYNGTQN
+468 LSIGKHGFYYNNTQN
-483 LFVLKAPTGDGV
+483 LFVLKAPTGKDV
-495 PAATKRFPVKRNT
+495 PAATKRFPVKRNM
-508 TYSLNILMF
+508 TYSLNISMF
-517 GTGNIKR
+517 GTGNIKKVI
-524 MSLYFLGNKSG
+524 LYYLGRKAGESK
-535 DRTKFSKIALVKGI
+535 TFSKVVTVKEI
-549 NGSPSTIGV
+549 TGSPSTNGL
-558 VRYHFTFDTGESD
+558 VRYYCTFNTGESD

-581 KSDSAQTSN
+581 KSDSAQTSD
-590 LYFAEL
+590 LYFTEL

-642 TVQLPV
+642 TIQLPV

-654 TDVKARISALEAK
+654 TDVKSRISALESK

-676 LNGSKLSI
+676 LDGSTLSI
-684 SNGNSVNLPMVNHI
+684 SNGNSVELPMVNNV

-709 VNIDITGDSMTVN
+709 VDINITGDSMTVN

-737 NQYIDDT
+737 NQYIDET

>member
-91 LIKKIQEELNKTKTS
+91 LIKEIQEELNKTKTS
-106 VKNNSDRIDR
+106 VKNNSDRIDT
-116 LEKKTGASAQTLSIK
+116 LEKKTGVSAQTLSIK

-155 SEIKRRVTDLENKPD
+155 SDLKRRVTDLENKPD

-269 QTLALTGRNLSISN
+269 QTLALNGRNLSISN

-313 NDKQTLSINN
+313 NDKQTLSIND
-323 RTISISNGNSIELP
+323 R
-337 ADKDTVYD
+337 
-345 DSDVKRRLTDL
+345 
-356 ENKPDNDK
+356 
-364 QTLALNGRNLSI
+364 
-376 SNGNSVELPA
+376 
-386 GDIAY
+386 
-391 DDTALKKRVADL
+391 
-403 EAKPDNDKQ
+403 
-412 TLSISG
+412 
-418 STISISNGNS
+418 TISISNGNS

-458 EHLRDGDNRN
+458 EHLRDGDNHN

-483 LFVLKAPTGDGV
+483 LFVLKAPTGDVV

-508 TYSLNILMF
+508 TYSFNILMF
-517 GTGNIKR
+517 GTGNIKK

-535 DRTKFSKIALVKGI
+535 DRTKFSKIALVKDI
-549 NGSPSTIGV
+549 NGSPSTFGV

-581 KSDSAQTSN
+581 KSDSAQTSD
-590 LYFAEL
+590 LYFTEL

-612 CLKSMIDAKV
+612 CLKNLIDSK
-622 DNDRQ
+622 NDKQ

-676 LNGSKLSI
+676 LDGHNLSI
-684 SNGNSVNLPMVNHI
+684 SNGNTVQLP
-698 TKYTAGPDLDY
+698 KA
-709 VNIDITGDSMTVN
+709 VNITQRGIGPSTDYINIGFDGDTDELTVDID
-722 LNLMKL
+722 LMKL
-728 LADFKSGKL
+728 LKDFKSGKL

>member
-91 LIKKIQEELNKTKTS
+91 LIKEIQEELNKTKTS

-116 LEKKTGASAQTLSIK
+116 LEKKTGVSAQTLSIK

-155 SEIKRRVTDLENKPD
+155 SELKRRVTDLENKPD

-191 ELPEDHDTVYDDTAL
+191 ELPEDHDTV
-206 KKRVADLEAKPDND
+206 
-220 KQTLSINDRTISIS
+220 
-234 NGNSI
+234 
-239 ELPADKD
+239 
-246 TVYDDSDVKRRL
+246 
-258 TDLENKPDNDK
+258 
-269 QTLALTGRNLSISN
+269 
-283 GNSVELPAGD
+283 
-293 IAYDDTAL
+293 YDDTAL

-412 TLSISG
+412 TLSINNR
-418 STISISNGNS
+418 TISISNGNS

-458 EHLRDGDNRN
+458 EHLRDGDNHN

-535 DRTKFSKIALVKGI
+535 DRTKFSKIALVKDI
-549 NGSPSTIGV
+549 NGSPSTTGV

-581 KSDSAQTSN
+581 KSDSAQTSD

-602 SPRAWQMSPK
+602 SPRAWQISPK

-654 TDVKARISALEAK
+654 TDVKSRISALEAK

-676 LNGSKLSI
+676 IDGSDLSI
-684 SNGNSVNLPMVNHI
+684 SNGNKVKLPLINQI
-698 TKYTAGPDLDY
+698 IKPTYGGPDHNY
-709 VNIDITGDSMTVN
+709 VNIDLNQQEGTLIVDV
-722 LNLMKL
+722 NLMKL

>member
-1 MKYPERIIKHNI
+1 MKYPERIIKHNV
-13 VEPDSIVPEHIK
+13 VEPDSLVPEHIK

-116 LEKKTGASAQTLSIK
+116 LEKKTGVSAQTLSIK

-155 SEIKRRVTDLENKPD
+155 SELKRRVTDLENKPD

-179 GRTVTITGGNSI
+179 GHTVTITGGNSI

-269 QTLALTGRNLSISN
+269 QTLALNGRNLSISN

-313 NDKQTLSINN
+313 NDKQTLSIND
-323 RTISISNGNSIELP
+323 R
-337 ADKDTVYD
+337 
-345 DSDVKRRLTDL
+345 
-356 ENKPDNDK
+356 
-364 QTLALNGRNLSI
+364 
-376 SNGNSVELPA
+376 
-386 GDIAY
+386 
-391 DDTALKKRVADL
+391 
-403 EAKPDNDKQ
+403 
-412 TLSISG
+412 
-418 STISISNGNS
+418 TISISNGNS

-458 EHLRDGDNRN
+458 EHLRDGDNHN

-535 DRTKFSKIALVKGI
+535 DRTKFSKIALVKDI

-581 KSDSAQTSN
+581 KSDSAQTSD

-602 SPRAWQMSPK
+602 SPRAWQMAPK

-654 TDVKARISALEAK
+654 TDVKARISALEAR

-676 LNGSKLSI
+676 LDGSTLSI
-684 SNGNSVNLPMVNHI
+684 SNGNSVNLPMVKHV

-709 VNIDITGDSMTVN
+709 VNIDIIGDSMTVN

>member
-13 VEPDSIVPEHIK
+13 IEPDSIVPEHIK

-39 KSIDRYVPYGLVVDG
+39 KSIDRYVPYGLVVEG

-116 LEKKTGASAQTLSIK
+116 LEKKTGVSAQTLSIK

-143 ELPPDKDTVYDD
+143 ELPPDKDTIYDD
-155 SEIKRRVTDLENKPD
+155 SDLKRRVKTLEDKPD

-239 ELPADKD
+239 K
-246 TVYDDSDVKRRL
+246 
-258 TDLENKPDNDK
+258 
-269 QTLALTGRNLSISN
+269 
-283 GNSVELPAGD
+283 
-293 IAYDDTAL
+293 
-301 KKRVADLEAKPD
+301 
-313 NDKQTLSINN
+313 
-323 RTISISNGNSIELP
+323 LP

-412 TLSISG
+412 TLSINDR
-418 STISISNGNS
+418 TISISNGNS
-428 IELPNL
+428 IKLPNL

-458 EHLRDGDNRN
+458 EHLRDGDNHN

-535 DRTKFSKIALVKGI
+535 DRTKFSKIALVKDI
-549 NGSPSTIGV
+549 NGSPSTFGV

-581 KSDSAQTSN
+581 KSNSAETSD

-602 SPRAWQMSPK
+602 SPRAYQMSPK
-612 CLKSMIDAKV
+612 CLKNLIDSK
-622 DNDRQ
+622 NDKQ

-654 TDVKARISALEAK
+654 TDVKQRITALEAK
-667 PDNDKQTLS
+667 PDNDRQTLS
-676 LNGSKLSI
+676 LNGSTLSI
-684 SNGNSVNLPMVNHI
+684 SNGNSVNLPIVNYV

-737 NQYIDDT
+737 NQYIDD
-744 I
+744 II

>member
-1 MKYPERIIKHNI
+1 M
-13 VEPDSIVPEHIK
+13 
-25 MKEVNWTKTISHHV
+25 
-39 KSIDRYVPYGLVVDG
+39 
-54 VRYAV
+54 
-59 KEIFERNGCLIG
+59 
-71 ILSYDEKH
+71 
-79 FYELQLSFMDDK
+79 
-91 LIKKIQEELNKTKTS
+91 
-106 VKNNSDRIDR
+106 
-116 LEKKTGASAQTLSIK
+116 
-131 DRTVSISGGNSI
+131 
-143 ELPPDKDTVYDD
+143 
-155 SEIKRRVTDLENKPD
+155 
-170 RDNQRLEIN
+170 
-179 GRTVTITGGNSI
+179 
-191 ELPEDHDTVYDDTAL
+191 
-206 KKRVADLEAKPDND
+206 
-220 KQTLSINDRTISIS
+220 
-234 NGNSI
+234 
-239 ELPADKD
+239 
-246 TVYDDSDVKRRL
+246 
-258 TDLENKPDNDK
+258 
-269 QTLALTGRNLSISN
+269 
-283 GNSVELPAGD
+283 
-293 IAYDDTAL
+293 
-301 KKRVADLEAKPD
+301 
-313 NDKQTLSINN
+313 
-323 RTISISNGNSIELP
+323 P

-412 TLSISG
+412 TLSINDR
-418 STISISNGNS
+418 TISISNGNS

-458 EHLRDGDNRN
+458 EHLRDGDNHN

-535 DRTKFSKIALVKGI
+535 DRTKFSKIALVKDI
-549 NGSPSTIGV
+549 NGSPSTLGV

-581 KSDSAQTSN
+581 KSDSAQTSD
-590 LYFAEL
+590 LYFTEL

-612 CLKSMIDAKV
+612 CLKNLIDSK
-622 DNDRQ
+622 NDKQ

-654 TDVKARISALEAK
+654 TDVKSRISALESK
-667 PDNDKQTLS
+667 PDNDRQTLS
-676 LNGSKLSI
+676 LNGYDLSI
-684 SNGNSVNLPMVNHI
+684 SNGNTVQLPKAINV
-698 TKYTAGPDLDY
+698 TQWGTGPSTEY
-709 VNIDITGDSMTVN
+709 VNIGFDADTDALTVDID
-722 LNLMKL
+722 LMKL
-728 LADFKSGKL
+728 LKDFKSGKL

>member
-13 VEPDSIVPEHIK
+13 IEPDSIVPEHIK

-91 LIKKIQEELNKTKTS
+91 LIKEIQEELNKTKTS

-116 LEKKTGASAQTLSIK
+116 LEKKTGVSAQTLSIR

-143 ELPPDKDTVYDD
+143 ELPPDKDTIYDD
-155 SEIKRRVTDLENKPD
+155 SDLKRRVKTLEDKPD
-170 RDNQRLEIN
+170 RENQRLEIN

-239 ELPADKD
+239 KLPA
-246 TVYDDSDVKRRL
+246 
-258 TDLENKPDNDK
+258 P
-269 QTLALTGRNLSISN
+269 
-283 GNSVELPAGD
+283 
-293 IAYDDTAL
+293 
-301 KKRVADLEAKPD
+301 
-313 NDKQTLSINN
+313 
-323 RTISISNGNSIELP
+323 TI
-337 ADKDTVYD
+337 
-345 DSDVKRRLTDL
+345 
-356 ENKPDNDK
+356 
-364 QTLALNGRNLSI
+364 
-376 SNGNSVELPA
+376 
-386 GDIAY
+386 
-391 DDTALKKRVADL
+391 
-403 EAKPDNDKQ
+403 
-412 TLSISG
+412 
-418 STISISNGNS
+418 
-428 IELPNL
+428 
-434 PMDGGDNLVCNSAF
+434 DGGDNLICNSAF
-448 PENTN
+448 PENT
-453 DWGVW
+453 DGWGLW
-458 EHLRDGDNRN
+458 EPSNNGGNPN
-468 LSVVRHGFYYNGTQN
+468 LSINKHSFYYNNTQN
-483 LFVLKAPTGDGV
+483 MFVLKSPTDNEV

-508 TYSLNILMF
+508 TYSLNVSMF
-517 GTGNIKR
+517 GTDNIKR
-524 MSLYFLGNKSG
+524 VTIYFLGRKSG
-535 DRTKFSKIALVKGI
+535 ETETYSSVVTVKFIP
-549 NGSPSTIGV
+549 GSPPTNGL
-558 VRYHFTFDTGESD
+558 VRYYCTFDVGESD
-571 EGFIRIDNGG
+571 EGFIRINNGG
-581 KSDSAQTSN
+581 NSNSARTSY
-590 LYFAEL
+590 LYFTEL
-596 DVYEGS
+596 DVYEGI

-654 TDVKARISALEAK
+654 TDVKSRISALEAK

-676 LNGSKLSI
+676 LDGYELSI
-684 SNGNSVNLPMVNHI
+684 SNGNTVQLPKAISI
-698 TKYTAGPDLDY
+698 TQRGIGPSTDYINIGSDAYGLTLD
-709 VNIDITGDSMTVN
+709 ID
-722 LNLMKL
+722 LMKL
-728 LADFKSGKL
+728 LKDFKSGKL

>member
-1 MKYPERIIKHNI
+1 M
-13 VEPDSIVPEHIK
+13 
-25 MKEVNWTKTISHHV
+25 
-39 KSIDRYVPYGLVVDG
+39 
-54 VRYAV
+54 
-59 KEIFERNGCLIG
+59 
-71 ILSYDEKH
+71 
-79 FYELQLSFMDDK
+79 
-91 LIKKIQEELNKTKTS
+91 
-106 VKNNSDRIDR
+106 
-116 LEKKTGASAQTLSIK
+116 
-131 DRTVSISGGNSI
+131 
-143 ELPPDKDTVYDD
+143 
-155 SEIKRRVTDLENKPD
+155 
-170 RDNQRLEIN
+170 
-179 GRTVTITGGNSI
+179 
-191 ELPEDHDTVYDDTAL
+191 
-206 KKRVADLEAKPDND
+206 
-220 KQTLSINDRTISIS
+220 
-234 NGNSI
+234 
-239 ELPADKD
+239 PADKD

-269 QTLALTGRNLSISN
+269 QTLALTGRKLSISN
-283 GNSVELPAGD
+283 GNEVELPAGD

-313 NDKQTLSINN
+313 NDKQTLSIND
-323 RTISISNGNSIELP
+323 R
-337 ADKDTVYD
+337 
-345 DSDVKRRLTDL
+345 
-356 ENKPDNDK
+356 
-364 QTLALNGRNLSI
+364 
-376 SNGNSVELPA
+376 
-386 GDIAY
+386 
-391 DDTALKKRVADL
+391 
-403 EAKPDNDKQ
+403 
-412 TLSISG
+412 
-418 STISISNGNS
+418 TISISNGNS

-458 EHLRDGDNRN
+458 EHLRDGDNHN
-468 LSVVRHGFYYNGTQN
+468 LSVVRHSFYYNGNQN
-483 LFVLKAPTGDGV
+483 LFVLKAPTGDVV

-508 TYSLNILMF
+508 TYSLNISMF
-517 GTGNIKR
+517 GNGNIKR

-535 DRTKFSKIALVKGI
+535 DRKKFSKIALVKDI
-549 NGSPSTIGV
+549 NRSPSTTGV

-571 EGFIRIDNGG
+571 EGFIRIDNVG
-581 KSDSAQTSN
+581 KSDSAQTSD

-642 TVQLPV
+642 TVQLPA

-654 TDVKARISALEAK
+654 TDVKSRISALEAK

-676 LNGSKLSI
+676 LDGSKLSI
-684 SNGNSVNLPMVNHI
+684 SNGNSVNLPIVNHV

>member
-13 VEPDSIVPEHIK
+13 IEPDSIVPEHIK

-91 LIKKIQEELNKTKTS
+91 LIKEIQEELNKTKTS

-116 LEKKTGASAQTLSIK
+116 LEKKTGVSAQTLSIK

-155 SEIKRRVTDLENKPD
+155 SELKRRVTDLENKPD

-220 KQTLSINDRTISIS
+220 KQTLSIS
-234 NGNSI
+234 
-239 ELPADKD
+239 
-246 TVYDDSDVKRRL
+246 
-258 TDLENKPDNDK
+258 
-269 QTLALTGRNLSISN
+269 
-283 GNSVELPAGD
+283 
-293 IAYDDTAL
+293 
-301 KKRVADLEAKPD
+301 
-313 NDKQTLSINN
+313 N

-345 DSDVKRRLTDL
+345 DSDVKRRITDL

-364 QTLALNGRNLSI
+364 QTLALTGRKLSI
-376 SNGNSVELPA
+376 SNGNEVELPA

-403 EAKPDNDKQ
+403 EDKPDNDKQ

-458 EHLRDGDNRN
+458 EHLRDGDNHN

-535 DRTKFSKIALVKGI
+535 DRTKFSKIALVKDI

-581 KSDSAQTSN
+581 KSDSARTSD
-590 LYFAEL
+590 LYFSEL

-602 SPRAWQMSPK
+602 SPRAWQMAPK

-654 TDVKARISALEAK
+654 TDVKSRISALEAK

-676 LNGSKLSI
+676 LDGGTLSI
-684 SNGNSVNLPMVNHI
+684 SNGNSVNLPMVKHV

>member
-1 MKYPERIIKHNI
+1 M
-13 VEPDSIVPEHIK
+13 
-25 MKEVNWTKTISHHV
+25 
-39 KSIDRYVPYGLVVDG
+39 
-54 VRYAV
+54 
-59 KEIFERNGCLIG
+59 
-71 ILSYDEKH
+71 
-79 FYELQLSFMDDK
+79 
-91 LIKKIQEELNKTKTS
+91 
-106 VKNNSDRIDR
+106 
-116 LEKKTGASAQTLSIK
+116 
-131 DRTVSISGGNSI
+131 
-143 ELPPDKDTVYDD
+143 
-155 SEIKRRVTDLENKPD
+155 
-170 RDNQRLEIN
+170 
-179 GRTVTITGGNSI
+179 
-191 ELPEDHDTVYDDTAL
+191 
-206 KKRVADLEAKPDND
+206 
-220 KQTLSINDRTISIS
+220 
-234 NGNSI
+234 
-239 ELPADKD
+239 PADKD
-246 TVYDDSDVKRRL
+246 TVYDDSDVKRR
-258 TDLENKPDNDK
+258 
-269 QTLALTGRNLSISN
+269 I
-283 GNSVELPAGD
+283 
-293 IAYDDTAL
+293 
-301 KKRVADLEAKPD
+301 
-313 NDKQTLSINN
+313 
-323 RTISISNGNSIELP
+323 
-337 ADKDTVYD
+337 
-345 DSDVKRRLTDL
+345 TDL

-495 PAATKRFPVKRNT
+495 PAATKRFPVKRKT

-535 DRTKFSKIALVKGI
+535 DRTKFSKIALVKDI
-549 NGSPSTIGV
+549 NGSPSTTGV

-581 KSDSAQTSN
+581 KSDSAQTSD

-602 SPRAWQMSPK
+602 SPRAWQMAPK
-612 CLKSMIDAKV
+612 CLKSLIDSK
-622 DNDRQ
+622 NDKQ

-654 TDVKARISALEAK
+654 TDVKTRISALEAR

-676 LNGSKLSI
+676 IDGSDLSI
-684 SNGNSVNLPMVNHI
+684 SNGNKVKLPLI
-698 TKYTAGPDLDY
+698 SQIIKPTYGGPDHNY
-709 VNIDITGDSMTVN
+709 VNIDLNQQEGTLTVDV
-722 LNLMKL
+722 NLMKL

-737 NQYIDDT
+737 NQYIDE
-744 I
+744 II

>member
-116 LEKKTGASAQTLSIK
+116 LEKKTGVSAQTLSIK

-143 ELPPDKDTVYDD
+143 ELPPDKDTIYDD
-155 SEIKRRVTDLENKPD
+155 SDLKRRVKDLENKPD

-269 QTLALTGRNLSISN
+269 QTLALNGRNLSISN

-313 NDKQTLSINN
+313 NDKQTLSIND
-323 RTISISNGNSIELP
+323 R
-337 ADKDTVYD
+337 
-345 DSDVKRRLTDL
+345 
-356 ENKPDNDK
+356 
-364 QTLALNGRNLSI
+364 
-376 SNGNSVELPA
+376 
-386 GDIAY
+386 
-391 DDTALKKRVADL
+391 
-403 EAKPDNDKQ
+403 
-412 TLSISG
+412 
-418 STISISNGNS
+418 TISISNGNS

-458 EHLRDGDNRN
+458 EHLRDGDNHN

-495 PAATKRFPVKRNT
+495 HAATKRFPVKRNT

-535 DRTKFSKIALVKGI
+535 DRTKFSKIALVKDI

-581 KSDSAQTSN
+581 KSDSAQTSD

-602 SPRAWQMSPK
+602 SPRAWQMAPK

-642 TVQLPV
+642 TVKLPA

-654 TDVKARISALEAK
+654 TDVKSRISALEAK

-676 LNGSKLSI
+676 LDGYDLSI
-684 SNGNSVNLPMVNHI
+684 SNGNTVKLPFI
-698 TKYTAGPDLDY
+698 EQIIKASAGPDLQY
-709 VNIDITGDSMTVN
+709 VDIDIDQQNGVLR
-722 LNLMKL
+722 LNLSLMQL
-728 LADFKSGKL
+728 LKDFKSGRL
-737 NQYIDDT
+737 DT
-744 I
+744 YLDE

>member
-1 MKYPERIIKHNI
+1 M
-13 VEPDSIVPEHIK
+13 
-25 MKEVNWTKTISHHV
+25 
-39 KSIDRYVPYGLVVDG
+39 
-54 VRYAV
+54 
-59 KEIFERNGCLIG
+59 
-71 ILSYDEKH
+71 
-79 FYELQLSFMDDK
+79 
-91 LIKKIQEELNKTKTS
+91 
-106 VKNNSDRIDR
+106 
-116 LEKKTGASAQTLSIK
+116 
-131 DRTVSISGGNSI
+131 
-143 ELPPDKDTVYDD
+143 
-155 SEIKRRVTDLENKPD
+155 
-170 RDNQRLEIN
+170 
-179 GRTVTITGGNSI
+179 
-191 ELPEDHDTVYDDTAL
+191 
-206 KKRVADLEAKPDND
+206 
-220 KQTLSINDRTISIS
+220 
-234 NGNSI
+234 
-239 ELPADKD
+239 PADKD
-246 TVYDDSDVKRRL
+246 TVYDDSDVKRRI

-269 QTLALTGRNLSISN
+269 QTL
-283 GNSVELPAGD
+283 V
-293 IAYDDTAL
+293 
-301 KKRVADLEAKPD
+301 
-313 NDKQTLSINN
+313 
-323 RTISISNGNSIELP
+323 
-337 ADKDTVYD
+337 
-345 DSDVKRRLTDL
+345 
-356 ENKPDNDK
+356 
-364 QTLALNGRNLSI
+364 LNGRNLSI

-403 EAKPDNDKQ
+403 ESKPDNDKQ
-412 TLSISG
+412 TLSINNR
-418 STISISNGNS
+418 TISISNGNS

-458 EHLRDGDNRN
+458 EHLRDGDNHN

-517 GTGNIKR
+517 GTGNINR

-535 DRTKFSKIALVKGI
+535 DRTKFSKIALVKDI

-581 KSDSAQTSN
+581 KSDSAQTSD
-590 LYFAEL
+590 LYFTEL

-602 SPRAWQMSPK
+602 SPRAWQMAPK

-654 TDVKARISALEAK
+654 TDVKARISALEAR

-676 LNGSKLSI
+676 LDGSKLSI
-684 SNGNSVNLPMVNHI
+684 SNGNSVNLPIVNYL
-698 TKYTAGPDLDY
+698 TKYTNGPDLDY
-709 VNIDITGDSMTVN
+709 VNIDINGDSMIVD

>member
-13 VEPDSIVPEHIK
+13 VEPDSIVPEHSK

-116 LEKKTGASAQTLSIK
+116 LEKKTGVSAQTLSIK

-143 ELPPDKDTVYDD
+143 ELPPDKDTIYDD
-155 SEIKRRVTDLENKPD
+155 SDLKRRVKDLEDKPD

-246 TVYDDSDVKRRL
+246 TVYDDSDVKRR
-258 TDLENKPDNDK
+258 
-269 QTLALTGRNLSISN
+269 I
-283 GNSVELPAGD
+283 
-293 IAYDDTAL
+293 
-301 KKRVADLEAKPD
+301 
-313 NDKQTLSINN
+313 
-323 RTISISNGNSIELP
+323 
-337 ADKDTVYD
+337 
-345 DSDVKRRLTDL
+345 TDL

-412 TLSISG
+412 TLSIND

-428 IELPNL
+428 IKLPNL

-448 PENTN
+448 PETTN

-458 EHLRDGDNRN
+458 EHLRDGDNHN

-483 LFVLKAPTGDGV
+483 LFALKAPTGDGV

-535 DRTKFSKIALVKGI
+535 DRTKFSKIALVKDI

-581 KSDSAQTSN
+581 KSNSAQTSD

-602 SPRAWQMSPK
+602 SPRAWQISPK

-667 PDNDKQTLS
+667 PDNDRQTLS
-676 LNGSKLSI
+676 LDGSTLSI
-684 SNGNSVNLPMVNHI
+684 SNGNSVNLPMVNHV
-698 TKYTAGPDLDY
+698 T
-709 VNIDITGDSMTVN
+709 
-722 LNLMKL
+722 
-728 LADFKSGKL
+728 
-737 NQYIDDT
+737 Q
-744 I
+744 

>member
-116 LEKKTGASAQTLSIK
+116 LEKKTGVSAQTLSIK

-143 ELPPDKDTVYDD
+143 ELPPDKDTIYDD
-155 SEIKRRVTDLENKPD
+155 SDLKRRVKDLEDKPD

-220 KQTLSINDRTISIS
+220 KQTLSIND
-234 NGNSI
+234 
-239 ELPADKD
+239 
-246 TVYDDSDVKRRL
+246 
-258 TDLENKPDNDK
+258 
-269 QTLALTGRNLSISN
+269 
-283 GNSVELPAGD
+283 
-293 IAYDDTAL
+293 
-301 KKRVADLEAKPD
+301 
-313 NDKQTLSINN
+313 

-453 DWGVW
+453 GWGVW
-458 EHLRDGDNRN
+458 EHLRDGDNHN

-535 DRTKFSKIALVKGI
+535 DRTKFSKIALVKDI
-549 NGSPSTIGV
+549 NGSPSILGV

-581 KSDSAQTSN
+581 KSDSAQTSD
-590 LYFAEL
+590 LYFTEL
-596 DVYEGS
+596 DVYEGA
-602 SPRAWQMSPK
+602 SPRTWQMSPK
-612 CLKSMIDAKV
+612 CLKSMIDSKV

-654 TDVKARISALEAK
+654 TDVKARISALESK

-676 LNGSKLSI
+676 LNGSDLSI
-684 SNGNSVNLPMVNHI
+684 SNGNTVNLPIVNHI
-698 TKYTAGPDLDY
+698 TKLTAGPDLDY
-709 VNIDITGDSMTVN
+709 VNIDISGDTLTVD
-722 LNLMKL
+722 LRLMQL
-728 LADFKSGKL
+728 LKDFKSGKL
-737 NQYIDDT
+737 NQYIDDL